1 MFFSDDENMA
11 ELHVVEPSGTGT
23 IEQPEHRDV
32 RGSVRLASPT
42 LMVPPRSSQLSPG
55 GVSSGS
61 GGRSVFGFP
70 VKSNPSSPSEPVEKP
85 GSRWVRLNVGGT
97 YFITT
102 KQTLCRDPKSFLF
115 RLCQEDPDLDSDK
128 DETGAYLI
136 DRDPTYFGPI
146 LNYLRHGKLIMD
158 KNLAEEGV
166 LEEAEFYNIA
176 SLVRLV
182 KERIRDN
189 ENRTSQG
196 PVKHVYRVLQCQ
208 EEELT
213 QMVSTM
219 SDGWKFE
226 QLISIGSS
234 YNYGNEDQA
243 EFLCVVSRELNNST
257 NGIVIE
263 PTEKAKILQERG
275 SRM

>member
-1 MFFSDDENMA
+1 MA
-11 ELHVVEPSGTGT
+11 ELHVVEPSVT
-23 IEQPEHRDV
+23 IEQSEHRDV

-42 LMVPPRSSQLSPG
+42 LLVPPRSS
-55 GVSSGS
+55 GS
-61 GGRSVFGFP
+61 GPGVPGSSTGRSVFGFTA
-70 VKSNPSSPSEPVEKP
+70 KSSPSSPSEPADKP

-102 KQTLCRDPKSFLF
+102 KQTLCRDPKSFLY

-136 DRDPTYFGPI
+136 DRDPTYFGPV

-226 QLISIGSS
+226 QVHIIG
-234 YNYGNEDQA
+234 A
-243 EFLCVVSRELNNST
+243 LKKMAVLMAV
-257 NGIVIE
+257 
-263 PTEKAKILQERG
+263 
-275 SRM
+275 

>member
-1 MFFSDDENMA
+1 MA
-11 ELHVVEPSGTGT
+11 ELHVVESSGTGT
-23 IEQPEHRDV
+23 IEQPEQHRDV

-70 VKSNPSSPSEPVEKP
+70 GKSNPSSPSEPADKP

-97 YFITT
+97 YFVTT
-102 KQTLCRDPKSFLF
+102 KQTLCRDPKSFLS

-158 KNLAEEGV
+158 KNLAEDGV

-263 PTEKAKILQERG
+263 PTEKAKTSQERG
-275 SRM
+275 SDVRRRGG

>member
-1 MFFSDDENMA
+1 MA
-11 ELHVVEPSGTGT
+11 ELHVVEQSGTAT
-23 IEQPEHRDV
+23 IEQSEHRDV

-42 LMVPPRSSQLSPG
+42 LMVPPPRSSQLSPG
-55 GVSSGS
+55 GGSSGS
-61 GGRSVFGFP
+61 GGRTVFGFP
-70 VKSNPSSPSEPVEKP
+70 AKSNPSSPSEPVDKP
-85 GSRWVRLNVGGT
+85 GSRWARLNVGGT

>member
-1 MFFSDDENMA
+1 M
-11 ELHVVEPSGTGT
+11 EPSGTGT
-23 IEQPEHRDV
+23 IEQTEPR
-32 RGSVRLASPT
+32 SVRLASPA
-42 LMVPPRSSQLSPG
+42 LMMPARSGLCG
-55 GVSSGS
+55 AGVSA
-61 GGRSVFGFP
+61 RPMPGFP
-70 VKSNPSSPSEPVEKP
+70 QKNNQSSPSERSEKP

-97 YFITT
+97 YFVTT
-102 KQTLCRDPKSFLF
+102 KQTLSRDPKSFLY
-115 RLCQEDPDLDSDK
+115 RLCQDDPDLDSDK

-136 DRDPTYFGPI
+136 DRDPTYFGPV
-146 LNYLRHGKLIMD
+146 LNYLRHGKLIMNKD
-158 KNLAEEGV
+158 LAEEGV

-176 SLVRLV
+176 PLVRMV

-257 NGIVIE
+257 NGLVIE
-263 PTEKAKILQERG
+263 PSEKAKILQERG